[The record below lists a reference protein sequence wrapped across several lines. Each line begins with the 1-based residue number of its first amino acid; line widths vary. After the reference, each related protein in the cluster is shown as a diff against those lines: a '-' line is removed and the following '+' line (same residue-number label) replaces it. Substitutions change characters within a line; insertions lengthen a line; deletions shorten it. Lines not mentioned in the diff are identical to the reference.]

1 MTAYVIHDIYSAGI
15 SELAAAIALSFHYAE
30 PLFDI
35 LDIDAY
41 IKKQKVFD
49 PALSEILKETNGHII
64 FEEQKVHA
72 ISVLFESTI
81 NEALYAFRSIYEG
94 SESRIDALKNQKG
107 IYRKSS

>member
-41 IKKQKVFD
+41 IKK
-49 PALSEILKETNGHII
+49 T
-64 FEEQKVHA
+64 
-72 ISVLFESTI
+72 ESI
-81 NEALYAFRSIYEG
+81 
-94 SESRIDALKNQKG
+94 
-107 IYRKSS
+107 